1 MGRFLSQAKIDIKRL
16 RQRGRLFFFVL
27 CLLTYGW
34 FGGAGSVV
42 LAQEIDFQAEVNTT
56 NVALGSYLRLTLT
69 VNGMT
74 GLEPQGLPDLE
85 DFDWDYIGPSS
96 RVSIVNGQQFSS
108 QSFSYQLYPQKTG
121 TFEIPPI
128 HRQIQGKDYST
139 QALTIT
145 VVEQKAATQEVSPGQ
160 SQRASLK
167 DRLFLIVQAGKDEVY
182 RYEKIP
188 VTIRLYV
195 GDISVKDVKMSK
207 IQQTGFLVDDFQQ
220 KPRQF
225 QQVMN
230 GLRYNVVEFQTWVS
244 PVRTG
249 TMTLGPVTA
258 HCGIVFQDAGKR
270 QRSGFFDDSFF
281 DSFFTGYK
289 TRPVEL
295 QSNRLDFNVRPLPI
309 EGRPQDFSG
318 AVGKFSFN
326 MSVQPQ
332 KVTVGDPVTVR
343 MTVAGEGNL
352 KTFDLK
358 GLESGLDFK
367 VYDPQVKEDNG
378 VKVLEQVV
386 IPQHEGPVRIP
397 EVRFS
402 FFDTGQQSYRTI
414 SWGPVDLAVDPVA
427 QGQGFA
433 VVGLPQDSGVLGGK
447 PEQFGRD
454 IAFIKDRL
462 GRVSPSGYRTE
473 RTPVFIVLMSLILIG
488 WLAGVRGYAFHHR
501 LRHDERFARR
511 LKAPGY
517 ARSGLQQA
525 QRLRGTEQTDQFY
538 DVLYQTLQ
546 KYFSHKLHLPPGAV
560 SLLVLKER
568 LAGHPDAETIARS
581 LQGIWTRCE
590 AARYAAVQH
599 DGHDMARSCEEAREV
614 IDWFERHF

>member
-1 MGRFLSQAKIDIKRL
+1 MVF
-16 RQRGRLFFFVL
+16 
-27 CLLTYGW
+27 
-34 FGGAGSVV
+34 FGGSAAGSFAF
-42 LAQEIDFQAEVNTT
+42 AQEIDFQAEVNATT
-56 NVALGSYLRLTLT
+56 VALGSYLRLTLK
-69 VNGMT
+69 VNGVT
-74 GLEPQGLPDLE
+74 GLKAQELPELDG
-85 DFDWDYIGPSS
+85 FDWDYIGPSS

-128 HRQIQGKDYST
+128 HRQIQGKDYAT

-145 VVEQKAATQEVSPGQ
+145 VVEQKDATQEASSGQ

-195 GDISVKDVKMSK
+195 GDVSVKDVKMPK

-220 KPRQF
+220 NPRQF

-230 GLRYNVVEFQTWVS
+230 GLRYNVVEFQTWVY

-249 TMTLGPVTA
+249 TLTLGPVTA

-295 QSNRLDFNVRPLPI
+295 QSNRLNFNVRPLPTQGQPK
-309 EGRPQDFSG
+309 EFSG

-332 KVTVGDPVTVR
+332 EVSVGDPVTVR
-343 MTVAGEGNL
+343 MTVSGEGSL

-358 GLESGLDFK
+358 GLEASPDFK
-367 VYDPQVKEDNG
+367 VYDPQVKQDNG
-378 VKVLEQVV
+378 VKVLEQVL
-386 IPQHEGPVRIP
+386 IPQHSGQVQVP
-397 EVRFS
+397 EVHFS
-402 FFDTGQQSYRTI
+402 FFDTEQQRYRTI
-414 SWGPVDLAVDPVA
+414 SWGPVDITVNPVA
-427 QGQGFA
+427 QGRGFA
-433 VVGLPQDSGVLGGK
+433 VVGLPQDGSASARR
-447 PEQFGRD
+447 PEELGRD
-454 IAFIKDRL
+454 INFIKDRL
-462 GRVSPSGYRTE
+462 GRLYPVGYRTD
-473 RTPVFIVLMSLILIG
+473 RSPVFVSMVSLIMIAWLTGIG
-488 WLAGVRGYAFHHR
+488 GYLFHRR
-501 LRHDERFARR
+501 LRTDERFARR

-517 ARSGLQQA
+517 AKFGLRQA
-525 QRLRGTEQTDQFY
+525 RKLRDAGAAAEFY
-538 DVLYQTLQ
+538 DVMFQTLQ

-560 SLLVLKER
+560 SLQILNEHLTQRSGAEQVMKN
-568 LAGHPDAETIARS
+568 LAG
-581 LQGIWTRCE
+581 IWAQCE
-590 AARYAAVQH
+590 AARYAAARYDQTDMVQAY
-599 DGHDMARSCEEAREV
+599 DGVQEI